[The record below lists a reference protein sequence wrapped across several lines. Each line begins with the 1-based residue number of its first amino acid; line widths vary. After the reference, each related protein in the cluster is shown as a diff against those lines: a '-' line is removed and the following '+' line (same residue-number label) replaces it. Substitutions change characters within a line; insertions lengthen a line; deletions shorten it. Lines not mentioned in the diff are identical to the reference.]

1 MLNGKPTLKNYLELH
16 FIVFLWGFTAI
27 LGKLISIPAVELV
40 FVRTLIAALALALI
54 LYVKNISFRIGG
66 ATMLKI
72 IGVGFLISAH
82 WILFFASAR
91 VSSVAIC
98 LAGLSTVSLWTALLE
113 PVFTSKKIRALEV
126 FMSLLII
133 AGLYLI
139 FRFEIDHVVG
149 IVMAVASAL
158 LSALFTIINSRL
170 VRQHRPLV
178 ISCYEMA
185 GACLATGLFFPFY
198 TWWMT
203 DTGQL
208 DFSISGWDALWLVI
222 LAVVCTVY
230 PFTSSVRLMQKIS
243 AFTVNLS
250 VNLEPVYGILFA
262 LLLFKES
269 EHMSAGFYFGA
280 AIILFSVF
288 AHSLIEGYLSRRQPH
303 SAPPATP
310 GSVPGNPDM

>member
-1 MLNGKPTLKNYLELH
+1 MKETPSFKNYLELH

-27 LGKLISIPAVELV
+27 LGKLITIPAVELV
-40 FVRTLIAALALALI
+40 FSRTLVAAAALALI
-54 LYVKNISFRIGG
+54 LYFKNISFRIG
-66 ATMLKI
+66 TKTILKI
-72 IGVGFLISAH
+72 LGVGFLISAH

-98 LAGLSTVSLWTALLE
+98 LAGMSTVSLWTALLE
-113 PVFTSKKIRALEV
+113 PVFTSKKFRALEV
-126 FMSLLII
+126 YMSLLII

-149 IVMAVASAL
+149 IVMAVLSAL

-170 VRQHRPLV
+170 VRVHRPLV

-185 GACLATGLFFPFY
+185 GACLGTALFFPFY
-198 TWWMT
+198 IYWFT

-208 DFSISGWDALWLVI
+208 DFSLTPWDGLWLVL

-262 LLLFKES
+262 LLIFKDS
-269 EHMSAGFYFGA
+269 EQMSAGFYYGS

-288 AHSLIEGYLSRRQPH
+288 THGLIEKYLARRNGLT
-303 SAPPATP
+303 APPATP
-310 GSVPGNPDM
+310 GSVPGSPDM

>member
-1 MLNGKPTLKNYLELH
+1 LREKPSLKDFLELH

-40 FVRTLIAALALALI
+40 FLRTLVAATALALI
-54 LYVKNISFRIGG
+54 LYFKKISFRIGSK
-66 ATMLKI
+66 TILKI
-72 IGVGFLISAH
+72 LGVGFLISAH

-98 LAGLSTVSLWTALLE
+98 LAGMSTVSLWTAILE
-113 PVFTSKKIRALEV
+113 PVFTSKKIRPLEI

-139 FRFEIDHVVG
+139 FRFEIDHLVG
-149 IVMAVASAL
+149 IVMAVLSAL

-170 VRQHRPLV
+170 VRTHRPLV

-185 GACLATGLFFPFY
+185 GACLAAVLFFPFY
-198 TWWMT
+198 AYWLT

-208 DFSISGWDALWLVI
+208 DFHLRGWDGLWLGL

-262 LLLFKES
+262 LLIFKDS

-288 AHSLIEGYLSRRQPH
+288 AHGMIEKYLARLQDLTAS
-303 SAPPATP
+303 PAIP
-310 GSVPGNPDM
+310 GSVPGSPDM

>member
-1 MLNGKPTLKNYLELH
+1 MNEKPSLKNYLELH

-40 FVRTLIAALALALI
+40 FTRTLVAATALALI
-54 LYVKNISFRIGG
+54 LYFNKISFRVG
-66 ATMLKI
+66 APTMLKI
-72 IGVGFLISAH
+72 ISVGFLISAH

-98 LAGLSTVSLWTALLE
+98 LAGLSTVSLWTAVLE
-113 PVFTSKKIRALEV
+113 PVFTSKKIRSLEV

-139 FRFEIDHVVG
+139 FRFEIDHVLG
-149 IVMAVASAL
+149 IVMAVASAM

-185 GACLATGLFFPFY
+185 GACLASALFFPIY
-198 TWWMT
+198 SQWLS
-203 DTGQL
+203 DSGQL
-208 DFSISGWDALWLVI
+208 NFHMTGWDVLWVLI
-222 LAVVCTVY
+222 LAIVCTVY

-262 LLLFKES
+262 LLIFKDS
-269 EHMSAGFYFGA
+269 EHMSTGFYLGA
-280 AIILFSVF
+280 AIILLSVF
-288 AHSLIEGYLSRRQPH
+288 AHGLIESYQARRQPH
-303 SAPPATP
+303 PTSPAIP

>member
-1 MLNGKPTLKNYLELH
+1 MKEKPAFKHYLELH

-27 LGKLISIPAVELV
+27 LGKLITIPAVELV
-40 FVRTLIAALALALI
+40 FFRTLVATTALALI
-54 LYVKNISFRIGG
+54 LYFKRISFRLG
-66 ATMLKI
+66 AGTTLKLL
-72 IGVGFLISAH
+72 GVGGLISAH

-98 LAGLSTVSLWTALLE
+98 LAGLSTVSLWTAVLE
-113 PVFTSKKIRALEV
+113 PVFTSKRLRPLEI

-139 FRFEIDHVVG
+139 FRFEVDHVVG
-149 IVMAVASAL
+149 IVMAVVSAL

-170 VRQHRPLV
+170 VRSLRPLV

-185 GACLATGLFFPFY
+185 GACLAAVLFFPFY
-198 TWWMT
+198 AAWLA
-203 DTGQL
+203 DSGQL
-208 DFSISGWDALWLVI
+208 DFDFNGWDAVWMLL

-230 PFTSSVRLMQKIS
+230 PFTSSVRLMQRIS
-243 AFTVNLS
+243 PFTVNLS

-262 LLLFKES
+262 LLIFKES
-269 EHMSAGFYFGA
+269 EHMSAGFYLGA

-288 AHSLIEGYLSRRQPH
+288 AHSLAEAYLSRRQGLTV
-303 SAPPATP
+303 PPATP
-310 GSVPGNPDM
+310 GSVPGSPDL

>member
-1 MLNGKPTLKNYLELH
+1 LKEKPALKHYLELH

-27 LGKLISIPAVELV
+27 LGKLITIPAVELV
-40 FVRTLIAALALALI
+40 FFRTLVAATALALI
-54 LYVKNISFRIGG
+54 LYFKHIPFRLG
-66 ATMLKI
+66 AKTTFKI
-72 IGVGFLISAH
+72 LGVGFLIAAH

-98 LAGLSTVSLWTALLE
+98 LAGLSTVSLWTAVLE
-113 PVFTSKKIRALEV
+113 PVFTSKRIRGLEV

-158 LSALFTIINSRL
+158 FSALFTIINSRL
-170 VRQHRPLV
+170 VRSQRPLV

-185 GACLATGLFFPFY
+185 GACLAAVLFFPFY
-198 TWWMT
+198 AGWLT

-208 DFSISGWDALWLVI
+208 ELRLGRWDAVWILI
-222 LAVVCTVY
+222 LAVICTVY
-230 PFTSSVRLMQKIS
+230 PFTSSVRLMQRIS

-250 VNLEPVYGILFA
+250 VNLEPVYGILLA
-262 LLLFKES
+262 LLIFKDS
-269 EHMSAGFYFGA
+269 EHMSAGFYLGA
-280 AIILFSVF
+280 VIILFSVF
-288 AHSLIEGYLSRRQPH
+288 AHSLLEAYLSRRRGLT
-303 SAPPATP
+303 APPATP
-310 GSVPGNPDM
+310 GSVPGSPD